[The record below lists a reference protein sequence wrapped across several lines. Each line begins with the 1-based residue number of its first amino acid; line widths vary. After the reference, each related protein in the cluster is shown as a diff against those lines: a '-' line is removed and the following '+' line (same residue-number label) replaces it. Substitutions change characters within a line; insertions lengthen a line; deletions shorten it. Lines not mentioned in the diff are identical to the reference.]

1 MVLSESWALG
11 EDVESRSDVRLHCEK
26 FLTALARDLKHGLSA
41 VRMIKSK
48 DVAYEEDIQLLPKS
62 SEFVSLDCD
71 FQMFDYPAKTRYV
84 GRDLEGKLC
93 QFLETNT
100 DRIHRIFREPF
111 L

>member
-71 FQMFDYPAKTRYV
+71 FQNV
-84 GRDLEGKLC
+84 
-93 QFLETNT
+93 
-100 DRIHRIFREPF
+100 
-111 L
+111 